1 MAGNVARSPGVHRL
15 GFGVTGPLA
24 QTWFPEREAV
34 ALIVQA
40 YAAGIRHFDSAG
52 FYGGGEGE
60 RRLATALAGAE
71 DVFISTKT
79 GTRARRFR
87 AKAKDFS
94 ETAIRA
100 DLAASLER
108 LRLDKVDCFYL
119 HGPDPWVVRHTAPL
133 FQSLKTDGLI
143 ARSGVCGDGA
153 AIEETAARRDG
164 DAVMARYNLF
174 DMRHGPAFQMARA
187 AGLRTTAIAPLAQ
200 ALYRPDF
207 FRPRGLADVW
217 AIARAGLRNRPALL
231 AQRREAGRRLNALP
245 GWAASEA
252 MLAYVFANPDIDL
265 VLTSTTKADH
275 LDQLI
280 RACKRPLD
288 QETLDRLRVIPA
300 QGRQPEI
307 TNPKAGLDPPRGD
320 G

>member
-1 MAGNVARSPGVHRL
+1 MAGDVPPGPGVHRL

-40 YAAGIRHFDSAG
+40 YTAGVRHFDSAG

-60 RRLATALAGAE
+60 RRLATALADVE

-87 AKAKDFS
+87 AKVKDFS

-108 LRLDKVDCFYL
+108 LRRDRVDCLYL
-119 HGPDPWVVRHTAPL
+119 HGPDPWVVRHTAPV
-133 FQSLKTDGLI
+133 FQSLKRAGLI
-143 ARSGVCGDGA
+143 TRSGVCGDGVAIKEMA
-153 AIEETAARRDG
+153 AHG
-164 DAVMARYNLF
+164 DSDALMARYNLF
-174 DMRHGPAFQMARA
+174 DTRHGRAFQKAHAARI
-187 AGLRTTAIAPLAQ
+187 RTTAIAPLAQ

-207 FRPRGLADVW
+207 FRPRGLADLW
-217 AIARAGLRNRPALL
+217 ALARAGLRNRSALVI
-231 AQRREAGRRLNALP
+231 QRREAAHRLNALP
-245 GWAASEA
+245 GWAAPQA
-252 MLAYVFANPDIDL
+252 MLAYVLANPDIDL
-265 VLTSTTKADH
+265 VLTSTTKPNH

-280 RACKRPLD
+280 RACNRPLD
-288 QETLDRLRVIPA
+288 QATLDRLRVIPA
-300 QGRQPEI
+300 SGR
-307 TNPKAGLDPPRGD
+307 
-320 G
+320 